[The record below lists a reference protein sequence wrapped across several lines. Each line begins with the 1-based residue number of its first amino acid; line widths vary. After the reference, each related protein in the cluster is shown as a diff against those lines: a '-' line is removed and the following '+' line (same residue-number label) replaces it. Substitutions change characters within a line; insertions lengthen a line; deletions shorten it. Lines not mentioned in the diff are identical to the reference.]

1 MHSCRYVPKEIELE
15 VKLLT
20 SMVTLLHCVF
30 FSKCQDPNIL
40 HYAHMN
46 ICMYTVAPISTYCAH
61 LPSVLN
67 IYIQGHSQKQ
77 TCHPSLTDSILLFI
91 PLY

>member
-30 FSKCQDPNIL
+30 FFFLVNAKTL
-40 HYAHMN
+40 
-46 ICMYTVAPISTYCAH
+46 TY
-61 LPSVLN
+61 
-67 IYIQGHSQKQ
+67 
-77 TCHPSLTDSILLFI
+77 SITHI
-91 PLY
+91 